1 MVWSDPSV
9 RNVALLTLCQ
19 ALAMTGMTMNMT
31 VTALTGATLTIDP
44 ALATLP
50 LALQMTATMCTTL
63 PASLYMRRVGRQLG
77 FSTGVLIG
85 VTGALIAALAIFERS
100 FGLFIL
106 GSMLIGS
113 FQGFAILYRYAA
125 ADTASEKFR
134 PRAISLVLAGGVV
147 AALVGPELSKL
158 SFDLFEPV
166 MFAGSFIVIA
176 VVQGSSLIF
185 LSMVR
190 IPKPTAEERKS
201 SGRPLSEIV
210 RQPVF
215 IIAAVGSMIG
225 YGTMSFL
232 MTATPLAMI
241 DCGFTFPDA
250 AFVIQWHA
258 FSMFAPSF
266 FTGWLIQKFGV
277 LRIMLTGA
285 FAYLLCVIINTSGI
299 EMLQFFSGLVLLGI
313 GWNFLFVGGTTLMT
327 EAYRPEERAK
337 VQGLGD
343 FLVFSTVAA
352 GSFSSGAIQNAF
364 GWHILN
370 FGVLPLIV
378 IVVGAL
384 LWFRSHRRSQIA

>member
-1 MVWSDPSV
+1 
-9 RNVALLTLCQ
+9 
-19 ALAMTGMTMNMT
+19 
-31 VTALTGATLTIDP
+31 
-44 ALATLP
+44 
-50 LALQMTATMCTTL
+50 
-63 PASLYMRRVGRQLG
+63 
-77 FSTGVLIG
+77 
-85 VTGALIAALAIFERS
+85 
-100 FGLFIL
+100 
-106 GSMLIGS
+106 
-113 FQGFAILYRYAA
+113 
-125 ADTASEKFR
+125 
-134 PRAISLVLAGGVV
+134 
-147 AALVGPELSKL
+147 
-158 SFDLFEPV
+158 
-166 MFAGSFIVIA
+166 
-176 VVQGSSLIF
+176 
-185 LSMVR
+185 
-190 IPKPTAEERKS
+190 
-201 SGRPLSEIV
+201 
-210 RQPVF
+210 
-215 IIAAVGSMIG
+215 
-225 YGTMSFL
+225 
-232 MTATPLAMI
+232 
-241 DCGFTFPDA
+241 
-250 AFVIQWHA
+250 
-258 FSMFAPSF
+258 MFAPSF